1 MIMKNYEI
9 QELHNYQMYPFV
21 VFSTSY
27 VNPLEDIECIQE
39 ELKNRFKGKVLFD
52 LLLSNGNSS
61 NRYLEAEF
69 NGFQFVPS
77 SFKVLEKVDAF
88 IKEITGMFYQNH
100 PDYLSNSVLPNAHQ
114 FLIKR
119 GKFF

>member
-1 MIMKNYEI
+1 MKNYEI

-27 VNPLEDIECIQE
+27 VNPLEDIESIQE

-88 IKEITGMFYQNH
+88 IKETTSMFYQNH
-100 PDYLSNSVLPNAHQ
+100 PDYLANSVLPNAHQ
-114 FLIKR
+114 FLIKK
-119 GKFF
+119 GKFS